1 MIRTSLN
8 VIACLTL
15 LTLTLSTRTAHAD
28 TPTDAFQAADCMF
41 EPIPFSGLIE
51 GENLAC
57 GYITVPEQHDNPDSL
72 PIRLGVAIIDSLSD
86 TPAPDPVIMAQG
98 GPGGSTID
106 IYGAKAPRLI
116 EALRR
121 ERDVILFDQRGTLY
135 TQPSLT
141 CPELIELTKE
151 TIDQNLSLEE
161 AHELEMEALS
171 DCRTR
176 LLNGGVN
183 LAAYNSLEN
192 AADVAFVSQALGY
205 DSYNFYGVS
214 YGTLLGLHLMK
225 HHPERLR
232 SVILDAVVPPPIN
245 FITEAPRSQDRAFSE
260 FFAACAAD
268 TACQA
273 TYPDLETRFFNL
285 IDRFNGTPVTIP
297 VMDPVEGGRYEAVL
311 NGDALEGVLFQ
322 LMYSTD
328 FIPLLPKTLYDL
340 EAGQYSSLSL
350 ILSNIAF
357 DRTFSIGM
365 YNSVI
370 CAEDADF
377 EVSDIQTQ
385 GIHPRL
391 AEGAELEYGLF
402 LDMCQLWN
410 VPELGPSLDEPTVSD
425 IPTLLLSGRFDPI
438 TPPAFAEAAAANLST
453 SYSYTFPTTAHSALG
468 TACADE
474 IVATFLSA
482 PTSEPDSSCL
492 ENEPSGPPFVT
503 SANVLFIGLFA
514 QLLSLTPTAFIEIG
528 LLILFLAALLSGW
541 LIWPLALIIRLII
554 RKPASQSEEPPR
566 RSPWLAY
573 LPRWLTLLIGLIG
586 FIFLISLFIAVGLTI
601 FDNEAL
607 LFAGLPMTYWPL
619 FLLPPLM
626 VLLTALMLLVMMMN
640 WLRGYGSI
648 WGRLYQL
655 LLTVAAL
662 GYIGILGH
670 WGMLTVL
677 LGRIY

>member
-1 MIRTSLN
+1 MTTMKYLKL
-8 VIACLTL
+8 IACLASL
-15 LTLTLSTRTAHAD
+15 ILTLSALPAQAN
-28 TPTDAFQAADCMF
+28 TPTDAFQPSDCMF
-41 EPIPFSGLIE
+41 GSIPFSGLTE

-86 TPAPDPVIMAQG
+86 TPAPDPVIVAQG

-106 IYGAKAPRLI
+106 LYGLKAPHLI
-116 EALRR
+116 DALRQ
-121 ERDVILFDQRGTLY
+121 ERDVILFDQRGALY
-135 TQPSLT
+135 TEPSLT
-141 CPELIELTKE
+141 CPELVELTKE

-161 AHELEMEALS
+161 AHEQEMEALS
-171 DCRTR
+171 DCRAR

-183 LAAYNSLEN
+183 LAVYNSLEN

-214 YGTLLGLHLMK
+214 YGTLLGLHLMQ
-225 HHPERLR
+225 HHPEGLR

-260 FFAACAAD
+260 FFEACAAD
-268 TACQA
+268 AACQA

-285 IDRFNGTPVTIP
+285 IDRFNETPATIP
-297 VMDPVEGGRYEAVL
+297 VTDMDPEGLKKYNAVL

-328 FIPLLPKTLYDL
+328 FIPLLPKTLNDL
-340 EAGQYSSLSL
+340 EAGRYTTLSL
-350 ILSNIAF
+350 VLSSIAF

-391 AEGAELEYGLF
+391 AEGAALEHGLF
-402 LDMCQLWN
+402 LEMCELWN
-410 VPELGPSLDEPTVSD
+410 VPELGPSLDEPTISD

-453 SYSYTFPTTAHSALG
+453 SYNYTFPTTAHSALG
-468 TACADE
+468 NGCADK
-474 IVATFLSA
+474 IVTAFLAA
-482 PTSEPDSSCL
+482 PTTEPDSSCL
-492 ENEPSGPPFVT
+492 DDEPSGPPFVT
-503 SANVLFIGLFA
+503 SANTLFIGLFA
-514 QLLSLTPTAFIEIG
+514 ELFSVTPTAFVEIG
-528 LLILFLAALLSGW
+528 LLIFFLAALLSGW
-541 LIWPLALIIRLII
+541 LLWPFAMLIRLII
-554 RKPASQSEEPPR
+554 RQSARESEEPPR
-566 RSPWLAY
+566 PTPWLAY
-573 LPRWLTLLIGLIG
+573 LPRWLTLLLGLIG
-586 FIFLISLFIAVGLTI
+586 LIFLISLVAAVGFTI
-601 FDNEAL
+601 FDNEAM

-626 VLLTALMLLVMMMN
+626 ALLTVLMLGLMMMN

-655 LLTVAAL
+655 LLTMAAI
-662 GYIGILGH
+662 GYIGILAY

-677 LGRIY
+677 L